1 MKLLVCCLLAITC
14 CVLANVDKVK
24 RTMKLTEVLKELR
37 ELNKSVAHNGMML
50 NTPTLDI
57 EECCFLSALE
67 CFRKMVP
74 SLKAKQK
81 KLQRKV
87 IKNLSPLTFGGVDSC
102 SREERENK
110 VCQGCDSYP
119 MKDSREFVKKLE
131 SLLQKPQP
139 CNRSHTKASC
149 VHPEWSIGCHSGP
162 LQQLHSFGG
171 SFTRVD

>member
-14 CVLANVDKVK
+14 CVLANVDKVE

-37 ELNKSVAHNGMML
+37 QLNKSVAHNGMML

-74 SLKAKQK
+74 SLRAKQK
-81 KLQRKV
+81 NLQRKV
-87 IKNLSPLTFGGVDSC
+87 IKNLSPLTFRGVDSC

-119 MKDSREFVKKLE
+119 MKDSREFVKQLE
-131 SLLQKPQP
+131 SLLQKAM
-139 CNRSHTKASC
+139 NRL
-149 VHPEWSIGCHSGP
+149 V
-162 LQQLHSFGG
+162 
-171 SFTRVD
+171 